1 MRRDDVTAEKLL
13 PSRDLQDDV
22 VAGLLARQKTLPSK
36 YLYDAEGS
44 RLFDRICD
52 LPEYYVT
59 RTEVSLLKSAVAE
72 ITEGLPRGAA
82 LIEFGSGSSVKTR
95 LLLDG
100 RADFRLYIPID
111 ISEAALSEGTHSIR
125 KDYPNLEVSP
135 LVGDFT
141 QPLSLPASAAGLPV
155 VGFFPGSTIGN
166 FAPSEARSFLEDA
179 RGLLGRGSTLIVG
192 VDVAKSAEVLI
203 AAYDD
208 AQGVTAAFNKN
219 LLKRLNREFDAE
231 FDLGDFDHRA
241 VWNPEAS
248 RIEMHLVSRKEQTVG
263 IGNWVLEFGIGE
275 TIHTENSYKYRTDT
289 FRAMADEAGWQTSR
303 MWISESPAFAIF
315 VLTT

>member
-1 MRRDDVTAEKLL
+1 MRCNDAAARK
-13 PSRDLQDDV
+13 PPSSRDLQDDV

-44 RLFDRICD
+44 RLFERICD
-52 LPEYYVT
+52 LPEYYVA
-59 RTEVSLLKSAVAE
+59 RTEVALLKLAAAE
-72 ITEGLPRGAA
+72 ITEDLPRGAA

-100 RADFRLYIPID
+100 GADFRLYVPID
-111 ISEAALSEGTHSIR
+111 ISEDALSEGTRTIR
-125 KDYPNLEVSP
+125 KDYPSLEVSP

-141 QPLSLPASAAGLPV
+141 QRLSLPASAAGLPV

-179 RGLLGRGSTLIVG
+179 RGMLGRASTLIVG
-192 VDVAKSAEVLI
+192 VDVAKSSEVLV

-219 LLKRLNREFDAE
+219 LLTRLNREFDAE
-231 FDLGDFDHRA
+231 FDLGDFDHRIKK
-241 VWNPEAS
+241 AS
-248 RIEMHLVSRKEQTVG
+248 G
-263 IGNWVLEFGIGE
+263 LEW
-275 TIHTENSYKYRTDT
+275 
-289 FRAMADEAGWQTSR
+289 A
-303 MWISESPAFAIF
+303 
-315 VLTT
+315 

>member
-1 MRRDDVTAEKLL
+1 MRRSAAANR
-13 PSRDLQDDV
+13 PSAGRDLQDDV

-44 RLFDRICD
+44 RLFEKICD
-52 LPEYYVT
+52 LPEYYVA
-59 RTEVSLLKSAVAE
+59 RTEVALLKSAAAE
-72 ITEGLPRGAA
+72 ITERLPRGAA
-82 LIEFGSGSSVKTR
+82 LVEFGSGASIKTR

-111 ISEAALSEGTHSIR
+111 ISETALSEATRSIR
-125 KDYPNLEVSP
+125 KDHPVLKVSP

-141 QPLSLPASAAGLPV
+141 QALSLPAPAAGLPV

-192 VDVAKSAEVLI
+192 VDVAKSVEVLI

-219 LLKRLNREFDAE
+219 LLTRLNREFDAE
-231 FDLGDFDHRA
+231 FDLEDFDHRA
-241 VWNPEAS
+241 AWNSKES
-248 RIEMHLVSRKEQTVG
+248 RIEMHLVSRREQVVG
-263 IGNWVLEFGIGE
+263 IGNWVLEFGAGE
-275 TIHTENSYKYRTDT
+275 TIHTENSYKYRTDA
-289 FRAMADEAGWQTSR
+289 FRVLADEAGWQMSR
-303 MWISESPAFAIF
+303 MWISGSPAFAIF
-315 VLTT
+315 VLTA